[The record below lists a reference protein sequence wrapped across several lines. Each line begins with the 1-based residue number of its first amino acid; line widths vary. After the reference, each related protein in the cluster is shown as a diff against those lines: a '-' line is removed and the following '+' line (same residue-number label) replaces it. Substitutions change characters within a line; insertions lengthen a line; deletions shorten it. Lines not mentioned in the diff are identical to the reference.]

1 MSEILNIS
9 RERKGRLSLE
19 TSAGRFLTVSNH
31 GLGASIGY

>member
-19 TSAGRFLTVSNH
+19 NSAGRFAPITV
-31 GLGASIGY
+31 LGASIGY